1 MAKTTDDLTSMTEAE
16 RLRFLE
22 GLSPEERLRREG
34 TLLSETERQDLADP
48 TLSEAERRGRGDPA
62 RPGFIDPV
70 LVDSTVA
77 GSSDFDGPS
86 GADPLRDAVRLPEDG
101 LIERV
106 EERAVIGK
114 RRRDAGGVRVFTR
127 TGLQTETV
135 RDTLTETAV
144 EVERVP
150 VGRFVEAAE
159 EPRIEGDVTVVPV
172 YEERL
177 VVEKRLFLLEEVH
190 LRRIERAREVE
201 VPVELR
207 RQEAVVERLPPR
219 DGNPEISE
227 SYLGAT
233 TMMDDTFSGTRTV
246 TAMFDNAAEAERA
259 IARLRSAGISDSY
272 IRHTQG
278 SSSGYAGTVD
288 VTEPTYRDQH
298 KGFFDSLADF
308 FFPDEDRYTYAEGL
322 ARGSHMVT
330 VTGFDA
336 SLYDTVVDILD
347 DEGSVD
353 LDERENEWRSS
364 GWSGYQGS
372 DYRREGDISGTG
384 GMAGGTSG
392 LAGTSAGLGHTIGDT
407 MDRAGDAIARGAD
420 RVGDALTGDSNTR
433 GTIYDDG
440 MQDRNLQMAAD
451 TGRRSQADL
460 GSQQAGYASSGS
472 MGQSTGYGT
481 SGSSGYTGETQYN
494 DDGTIKVI
502 EEDIA
507 VGKRAVE
514 QGGVRV
520 RSYVRE
526 EPVSAEV
533 DLRAERV
540 FVERRPVDRAVT
552 SGDVNMTDQVL
563 EARETVEEAVVSK
576 EARVVEEIGLRKET
590 EVQHQTIQDT
600 VRKTEVEIEDTRTGD
615 TQRITGDGTD
625 RDRF

>member
-1 MAKTTDDLTSMTEAE
+1 
-16 RLRFLE
+16 
-22 GLSPEERLRREG
+22 
-34 TLLSETERQDLADP
+34 
-48 TLSEAERRGRGDPA
+48 
-62 RPGFIDPV
+62 
-70 LVDSTVA
+70 
-77 GSSDFDGPS
+77 
-86 GADPLRDAVRLPEDG
+86 
-101 LIERV
+101 
-106 EERAVIGK
+106 
-114 RRRDAGGVRVFTR
+114 
-127 TGLQTETV
+127 
-135 RDTLTETAV
+135 
-144 EVERVP
+144 
-150 VGRFVEAAE
+150 
-159 EPRIEGDVTVVPV
+159 
-172 YEERL
+172 
-177 VVEKRLFLLEEVH
+177 
-190 LRRIERAREVE
+190 
-201 VPVELR
+201 
-207 RQEAVVERLPPR
+207 
-219 DGNPEISE
+219 
-227 SYLGAT
+227 
-233 TMMDDTFSGTRTV
+233 MMDDNFRGTRTV

-259 IARLRSAGISDSY
+259 IARLRSVGISDSY

-278 SSSGYAGTVD
+278 SNSSYTNTVD
-288 VTEPTYRDQH
+288 TTDTTYRDQH

-308 FFPDEDRYTYAEGL
+308 FFPEEDRYTYAEGL

-330 VTGFDA
+330 VSGFDA

-347 DEGSVD
+347 DEGSID
-353 LDERENEWRSS
+353 IDERENEWRSS
-364 GWSGYQGS
+364 GWSGYESS

-392 LAGTSAGLGHTIGDT
+392 LSGTSGGLGHTIGNT
-407 MDRAGDAIARGAD
+407 LDRAGDAMARGAD

-451 TGRRSQADL
+451 VGRRSQADL

-472 MGQSTGYGT
+472 MGQSTGMGT
-481 SGSSGYTGETQYN
+481 SGMTGTDSDFTGGRTR
-494 DDGTIKVI
+494 DDGTVEVV
-502 EEDIA
+502 EEQLA

-514 QGGVRV
+514 RGGVRV

-540 FVERRPVDRAVT
+540 FVERRPVNREVRE
-552 SGDVNMTDQVL
+552 GDLRDQVL
-563 EARETVEEAVVSK
+563 EAREVVEEAVVGK